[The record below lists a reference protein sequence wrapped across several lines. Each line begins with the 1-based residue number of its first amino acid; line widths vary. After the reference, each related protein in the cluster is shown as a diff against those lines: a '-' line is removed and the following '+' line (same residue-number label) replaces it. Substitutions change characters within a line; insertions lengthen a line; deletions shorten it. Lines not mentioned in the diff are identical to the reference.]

1 LDEPVY
7 LCSSP
12 DKEMSSPTSYH
23 ERNYPAFFNG
33 KKLWVVSRHEK
44 HLYIATPLVAVTGL
58 IVEPFTEVDTDLL
71 GTFSGEVERSMAP
84 LDCAREKCRLAA
96 DYFTEGYLLASE
108 GSFGPHPA
116 FGLLSAGEEWLV
128 FYDIAEK
135 KEVIVRDVTLNTCF
149 RGEKITD
156 EATCLSFL
164 EQVGFPLQKVIVKSS
179 QHQPARIIK
188 QLEHT
193 ADVIHAMQE
202 ITEQYGD
209 CFIETDMRAMN
220 NPARQRH
227 LMQLGTKLAEK
238 LSSICSYCGWYG
250 FSITGLERGL
260 PCSWCGTPTEGV
272 LYEVSSCSQCGFEK
286 ENYFPRGKQ
295 QEDPQFCNQCNP

>member
-1 LDEPVY
+1 MDEPVY

-12 DKEMSSPTSYH
+12 VKEMSSPASYH
-23 ERNYPAFFNG
+23 EKNYPAFFNR

-44 HLYIATPLVAVTGL
+44 HLYIAPPLVAATGL
-58 IVEPFTEVDTDLL
+58 IVEPFTEIDTDLL
-71 GTFSGEVERSMAP
+71 GTFSGEVERTMAP

-96 DYFTEGYLLASE
+96 AYFSEGYLLASE

-135 KEVIVRDVTLNTCF
+135 KEIIVRDVTLDTCF

-188 QLEHT
+188 HLEHT

-220 NPARQRH
+220 NPTRQRY
-227 LMQLGTKLAEK
+227 LLQLGTKLAQK
-238 LSSICSYCGWYG
+238 LCSVCDQCGWYG
-250 FSITGLERGL
+250 FSVARVERGL
-260 PCSWCGTPTEGV
+260 PCSWCGNPTEGV